1 MKVETIENFKLKDIV
16 LISSLPDMGKVGG
29 LVTQH
34 IAKKIS
40 ARAAAK
46 IILTD
51 KPWVNHKEGLVE
63 LPFDEYKLSV
73 DEKNSLVIFTGE
85 NQPQE
90 PNTVFDLVNF
100 VIEMVQKWGN
110 IKMIISSGGYM
121 PMQKGYGTEVFGV
134 ANSQESLD
142 LLKTHN
148 VKLLGDDVKSITW
161 FNGLVLGIAK
171 NRNINGVGLFG
182 EIYDAELPQ
191 HKAAKNIINT
201 IGKLLKLEINTEE
214 LEQKIIEQPIEVKKE
229 NPGIG

>member
-1 MKVETIENFKLKDIV
+1 MQVEIIENFKLKDIV

-40 ARAAAK
+40 ARSAAK

-51 KPWVNHKEGLVE
+51 KPWVNNKDGLIE
-63 LPFDEYKLSV
+63 LPYDEYKLLV

-90 PNTVFDLVNF
+90 PNTVFDLVNL

-110 IKMIISSGGYM
+110 IKTIISSGGYM
-121 PMQKGYGTEVFGV
+121 PMQKGSGNEVFGV
-134 ANSQESLD
+134 ANNQESLE
-142 LLKTHN
+142 LLKTN
-148 VKLLGDDVKSITW
+148 SVKLLGEDVKSITW
-161 FNGLVLGIAK
+161 FNGLVLGVAK
-171 NRNINGVGLFG
+171 NKNISGVGLFG

-201 IGKLLKLEINTEE
+201 IEKLLKLQINTDEI
-214 LEQKIIEQPIEVKKE
+214 EQKIIESPTEVKKDA
-229 NPGIG
+229 PGIG

>member
-1 MKVETIENFKLKDIV
+1 MQVETIENFKLKNIT

-29 LVTQH
+29 LVTHH
-34 IAKKIS
+34 IAEKIG
-40 ARAAAK
+40 ARVAAK
-46 IILTD
+46 IILAD
-51 KPWVNHKEGLVE
+51 KPWVNHKDGLVE
-63 LPFDEYKLSV
+63 LPHDEYKLLV

-90 PNTVFDLVNF
+90 PATVFELVNF

-110 IKMIISSGGYM
+110 IKTVISSGGYI
-121 PMQKGYGTEVFGV
+121 PLQKGYGNDVFGV
-134 ANSQESLD
+134 ANNQESLE

-171 NRNINGVGLFG
+171 NKSINGIGLFG

-191 HKAAKNIINT
+191 HRAAKNIINT
-201 IGKLLKLEINTEE
+201 IGKLLRLEINTDE
-214 LEQKIIEQPIEVKKE
+214 LEQKITEQPIEIKKE
-229 NPGIG
+229 APGIG

>member
-1 MKVETIENFKLKDIV
+1 MQVETIENFKLKNIV

-34 IAKKIS
+34 IAKKTS
-40 ARAAAK
+40 ARVAAR

-51 KPWVNHKEGLVE
+51 KPWVNHKDGLVE
-63 LPFDEYKLSV
+63 LPYDEYKLLV

-110 IKMIISSGGYM
+110 IKTIISSGGYM
-121 PMQKGYGTEVFGV
+121 PLQKGNGTEVFGV
-134 ANSQESLD
+134 ANNQEALE
-142 LLKTHN
+142 LLNTHN
-148 VKLLGDDVKSITW
+148 VKLLGEDVKSITW
-161 FNGLVLGIAK
+161 FNGLVLGVAK
-171 NRNINGVGLFG
+171 NKNINGVGLFG

-191 HKAAKNIINT
+191 HKAVKNIINT
-201 IGKLLKLEINTEE
+201 IEKLLKLEINTDE

>member
-1 MKVETIENFKLKDIV
+1 MQVDIIENFKLKDII

-40 ARAAAK
+40 ARIAAK

-51 KPWVNHKEGLVE
+51 KPWVNHKNGLIE
-63 LPFDEYKLSV
+63 LPFDEYKLLV

-90 PNTVFDLVNF
+90 PNMVFDLVNF
-100 VIEMVQKWGN
+100 VIETVQKWGN
-110 IKMIISSGGYM
+110 IKVIISSGGYI
-121 PMQKGYGTEVFGV
+121 PLQKGYDGEVYGI
-134 ANSQESLD
+134 ANNTNSLEQ
-142 LLKTHN
+142 LKVHS
-148 VKLLGDDVKSITW
+148 VKILGDDVKSITW
-161 FNGLVLGIAK
+161 FNGLVLGVAK
-171 NRNINGVGLFG
+171 TKNINGVGLFG

-201 IGKLLKLEINTEE
+201 ITKLVKIEINTEE
-214 LEQKIIEQPIEVKKE
+214 LEQKIIEKPIEVKKE
-229 NPGIG
+229 SPGIG

>member
-1 MKVETIENFKLKDIV
+1 MQVDIIENFKLKDII

-40 ARAAAK
+40 ARIAAK

-51 KPWVNHKEGLVE
+51 KPWVNHKDGLIE
-63 LPFDEYKLSV
+63 LPFDEYKLLV

-90 PNTVFDLVNF
+90 PNMVFDLVNF
-100 VIEMVQKWGN
+100 VIETVQKWGN
-110 IKMIISSGGYM
+110 IKMIISSGGYI
-121 PMQKGYGTEVFGV
+121 PLQKGYDGEVYGI
-134 ANSQESLD
+134 ANNTNSLEQ
-142 LLKTHN
+142 LKAHN
-148 VKLLGDDVKSITW
+148 VKILGEDVKSITW
-161 FNGLVLGIAK
+161 FNGLVLGVAK
-171 NRNINGVGLFG
+171 TKNINGVGLFG

-201 IGKLLKLEINTEE
+201 ITKLVKIEINTNE
-214 LEQKIIEQPIEVKKE
+214 LEQKIIEKPIEVKKE
-229 NPGIG
+229 SPGIG

>member
-1 MKVETIENFKLKDIV
+1 MQVETIENFKLKDVI

-40 ARAAAK
+40 ARVAAK

-51 KPWVNHKEGLVE
+51 KSLVNHKDSLVE
-63 LPFDEYKLSV
+63 LPFDEYKLLV

-90 PNTVFDLVNF
+90 SNMVSDLVNF

-110 IKMIISSGGYM
+110 VKMIISSGGYI
-121 PMQKGYGTEVFGV
+121 PLQKGYGNEVFGV
-134 ANSQESLD
+134 ANNQKSLE
-142 LLKTHN
+142 LLKTYN
-148 VKLLGDDVKSITW
+148 VKLLGEDVKSITW
-161 FNGLVLGIAK
+161 FNGLVLGVAK
-171 NRNINGVGLFG
+171 NRNVNGVSLFG

-201 IGKLLKLEINTEE
+201 IERLLKLQINTDE
-214 LEQKIIEQPIEVKKE
+214 LEQKILNSQSR
-229 NPGIG
+229 

>member
-1 MKVETIENFKLKDIV
+1 MQVEIIENFKLKDIV

-40 ARAAAK
+40 ARSAAK

-51 KPWVNHKEGLVE
+51 KPWVNNKDGLVE
-63 LPFDEYKLSV
+63 LPYDEYKLLV

-90 PNTVFDLVNF
+90 PNTVFDLVNL

-110 IKMIISSGGYM
+110 IKTIISSGGYM
-121 PMQKGYGTEVFGV
+121 PMQKGSGNEVFGV
-134 ANSQESLD
+134 ANNQESLE
-142 LLKTHN
+142 LLKAHG
-148 VKLLGDDVKSITW
+148 VKLLGEDVKSITW
-161 FNGLVLGIAK
+161 FNGLVLGVAK
-171 NRNINGVGLFG
+171 SKNISGVGLFG
-182 EIYDAELPQ
+182 EIYDVELPQ

-201 IGKLLKLEINTEE
+201 IEKLLKLQINTDE
-214 LEQKIIEQPIEVKKE
+214 LEQKIVESPTEVKKE
-229 NPGIG
+229 APGIG